1 MTLLTAH
8 RILIGAA
15 VALFVYYGLWELQG
29 WRAAGAGA
37 GWLRGAVSLILAAG
51 LAVYILRLGPKRD
64 PGDRPG
70 RGAAAGPHGGRR

>member
-8 RILIGAA
+8 RILIGSA

-37 GWLRGAVSLILAAG
+37 GWMRGTVSLVLAAG
-51 LAVYILRLGPKRD
+51 LALYILTLRPKRY

-70 RGAAAGPHGGRR
+70 PGGAAGPHGGER